1 MPVKPIPDGYHSV
14 TPYLI
19 VHGVPK
25 LIKFLKEAFDARET
39 FRMDNPDGT
48 VAHAEVRIGDS
59 VVMMGEASEQYKPMP
74 ASIHMYVNDM
84 DTTYVRALEAGATS
98 LREPKNEFYGDRNS
112 GVQDQWGNHW
122 WIVTHVED
130 VSPEEMERRM
140 AAQRG

>member
-1 MPVKPIPDGYHSV
+1 MPVKPIPEGYHSV

-19 VHGVPK
+19 VEGASK
-25 LIKFLKEAFDARET
+25 LMEFLKEAFDAKET
-39 FRMDNPDGT
+39 FRMNNSDGT

-59 VVMMGEASEQYKPMP
+59 VVMMGEAGGEHIPM
-74 ASIHMYVNDM
+74 ACAIHLYVNDM

-98 LREPKNEFYGDRNS
+98 LREPRNEFYGDRSS
-112 GVQDQWGNHW
+112 GVKDQWGNRW

-130 VSPEEMERRM
+130 VSSEEIERRA

>member
-1 MPVKPIPDGYHSV
+1 MPVKPIPEGYHSV

-19 VHGVPK
+19 VEGASK
-25 LIKFLKEAFDARET
+25 LMEFLKEAFDAKET
-39 FRMDNPDGT
+39 FRMNNSDGT

-59 VVMMGEASEQYKPMP
+59 VVMLGEAGGEHTPM
-74 ASIHMYVNDM
+74 ACAIHLYVNDM

-98 LREPKNEFYGDRNS
+98 LREPRNEFYGDRSS
-112 GVQDQWGNHW
+112 GVKDQWGNRW

-130 VSPEEMERRM
+130 VSSEEIERRA